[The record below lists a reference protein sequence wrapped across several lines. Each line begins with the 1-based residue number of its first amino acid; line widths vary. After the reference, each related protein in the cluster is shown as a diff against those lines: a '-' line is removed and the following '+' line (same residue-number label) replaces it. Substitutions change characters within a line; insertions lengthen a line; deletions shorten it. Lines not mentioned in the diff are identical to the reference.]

1 MSSADLSEF
10 AVQFVDP
17 LLQVLDDVS
26 VGGRGGDLVGVHL
39 VDVLVVVGSGTTV
52 AIVVSHRWIRLHGAV
67 PAECHQLQRKIL
79 QKLHLTTLFYL
90 SSSMDTESNKSK
102 KPVLF
107 IRVQSI

>member
-17 LLQVLDDVS
+17 LLQVLDNVS

-39 VDVLVVVGSGTTV
+39 VDVLVVVRSGTTV
-52 AIVVSHRWIRLHGAV
+52 AVVVSHRWIRLHGGAAVV

-79 QKLHLTTLFYL
+79 QKLHLTTLFFNL
-90 SSSMDTESNKSK
+90 DTVFYK
-102 KPVLF
+102 VLF
-107 IRVQSI
+107 IHQPI